1 MNGSYPEK
9 LPLSVLL
16 FHAAMER
23 DLSISD
29 FAEALG
35 VGPISLRQFILGKT
49 QRPRQKT
56 IDLIGETLSIPSDD
70 VRRRMDLLPE
80 AAPKFNEW
88 LEAQIEGR
96 FSRAKLTRET
106 KISDGA
112 LRNYLSGQ
120 TLPDSDQARRLVE
133 VLQVDGLQ
141 LAGLIVSNQV
151 VESGGAVAEPDAPAA
166 LEAPPVSAPTLIG
179 ESVTMSPVSAEAPA
193 ALATASVAA
202 PLPAS
207 GSDEDHLLL
216 LWRRLHPQGRRATVQ
231 YIATLLAEG

>member
-1 MNGSYPEK
+1 MFANDSFSEK

-16 FHAAMER
+16 FHAAMNR
-23 DLSISD
+23 DQSISD
-29 FAEALG
+29 FADDLG

-56 IDLIGETLSIPSDD
+56 IDLIGETLGISSDE
-70 VRRRMDLLPE
+70 VRRRLDLLPE
-80 AAPKFNEW
+80 AAPKFSDW
-88 LEAQIEGR
+88 LGAQLKGR

-133 VLQVDGLQ
+133 ALDVDSLQ
-141 LAGLIVSNQV
+141 LASMIVANQV
-151 VESGGAVAEPDAPAA
+151 AENGGKFAEP
-166 LEAPPVSAPTLIG
+166 EAPEEPDTQPTRIAAVSQGVTIYPVI
-179 ESVTMSPVSAEAPA
+179 AE
-193 ALATASVAA
+193 ALATPIAASVV
-202 PLPAS
+202 PPPS
-207 GSDEDHLLL
+207 SSDEDHLLS

>member
-1 MNGSYPEK
+1 MSVNGSFPEK

-16 FHAAMER
+16 FHAAMNR
-23 DLSISD
+23 DQSISD
-29 FAEALG
+29 FAETLG

-56 IDLIGETLSIPSDD
+56 IDLIGEILNMSSDE

-80 AAPKFNEW
+80 AAPKFSEW
-88 LEAQIEGR
+88 LDAQIEGR

-133 VLQVDGLQ
+133 ALDVDALHM
-141 LAGLIVSNQV
+141 AGMIVANQV
-151 VESGGAVAEPDAPAA
+151 AESGGSIAEPEPQQTPLVPSLSTALAAEGAFIAP
-166 LEAPPVSAPTLIG
+166 VQ
-179 ESVTMSPVSAEAPA
+179 AEALA
-193 ALATASVAA
+193 APVAA
-202 PLPAS
+202 YSVPTPS
-207 GSDEDHLLL
+207 NSDEDHVLS

>member
-1 MNGSYPEK
+1 MSSNGSYPEQ

-16 FHAAMER
+16 FHAAMSHQQ
-23 DLSISD
+23 SISD
-29 FAEALG
+29 FAETLG

-56 IDLIGETLSIPSDD
+56 IDLIGQTLGISSDD

-80 AAPKFNEW
+80 TAPRFSDW
-88 LEAQIEGR
+88 LESQIEGR

-120 TLPDSDQARRLVE
+120 TLPDSDQAQRLAEALSVDS
-133 VLQVDGLQ
+133 LQV
-141 LAGLIVSNQV
+141 AEMIVANQMA
-151 VESGGAVAEPDAPAA
+151 ESGGEVTLSAADMAPTEVTADLLLAEGEPTTMAAVGAAEGAASPAA
-166 LEAPPVSAPTLIG
+166 ATPT
-179 ESVTMSPVSAEAPA
+179 TTSP
-193 ALATASVAA
+193 
-202 PLPAS
+202 
-207 GSDEDHLLL
+207 DEEHVLS

-231 YIATLLAEG
+231 FIATLLAEG

>member
-1 MNGSYPEK
+1 MSASASYPEK

-16 FHAAMER
+16 FHAAMTREE
-23 DLSISD
+23 SISE
-29 FAEALG
+29 FAEVIG

-56 IDLIGETLSIPSDD
+56 IDMIAEMLSISADE

-88 LEAQIEGR
+88 LESQIEGR

-120 TLPDSDQARRLVE
+120 TLPDSDQALRLAQTLE
-133 VLQVDGLQ
+133 IDSLQ
-141 LAGLIVSNQV
+141 LASLIVSNQV
-151 VESGGAVAEPDAPAA
+151 AESGGGLAEPEPPAEPEPAPISLPAA
-166 LEAPPVSAPTLIG
+166 LAPIAVA
-179 ESVTMSPVSAEAPA
+179 PVSAEALIAPA
-193 ALATASVAA
+193 VGTA
-202 PLPAS
+202 AS
-207 GSDEDHLLL
+207 ASSDEDHVLS
-216 LWRRLHPQGRRATVQ
+216 LWRR
-231 YIATLLAEG
+231 

>member
-1 MNGSYPEK
+1 MSINGSFPEK

-16 FHAAMER
+16 FHAAMSREQ
-23 DLSISD
+23 SISD
-29 FAEALG
+29 FAEELG

-56 IDLIGETLSIPSDD
+56 IDMIGEVLHMSPDE

-80 AAPKFNEW
+80 AMPKFSDW
-88 LEAQIEGR
+88 LESQIEGR

-112 LRNYLSGQ
+112 LRNYLSGR
-120 TLPDSDQARRLVE
+120 TLPDSDQAQSLVQALSGDS
-133 VLQVDGLQ
+133 LQV
-141 LAGLIVSNQV
+141 ASMIVSNQV
-151 VESGGAVAEPDAPAA
+151 EENGGSIAEPEA
-166 LEAPPVSAPTLIG
+166 LLDLAI
-179 ESVTMSPVSAEAPA
+179 SPVDAEASGSASVAPVRAEALTAPVA
-193 ALATASVAA
+193 ALAA
-202 PLPAS
+202 PMPS
-207 GSDEDHLLL
+207 SSDEEHVLA